1 VIGYW
6 LNRRNV
12 LPKEAETVLSQI
24 TTRLFLPALMISTF
38 MEECTLE
45 NLQKY
50 GSWILYGSAFILI
63 SMMIAVF
70 LAKPLVKKDEYLA
83 GIYRYAMSFPNTG
96 GFGTPII
103 LALFGHAGLFQ
114 AQLYGL
120 LIGVLCYSWGTSQM
134 MPKEHRGGWRKKLGS
149 LFNPVQISI
158 LIGAVL
164 GLTGIGQI
172 LPDAIE
178 TTFINLGNCYGVVG
192 MLLAGF
198 VMGDYSIKEVIGDKL
213 SYVMAALRLVVIP
226 VFFLFVLKALQAPQM
241 LSIITCLTFG
251 CPCGMNAVV
260 YPAAYGQD
268 TRPGTSLILVTSTLA
283 VFTIPFLI
291 TLI

>member
-1 VIGYW
+1 MEITFGMMFSQVAGLFALLVIGYW

-114 AQLYGL
+114 AQLRLADRCAL
-120 LIGVLCYSWGTSQM
+120 LQ
-134 MPKEHRGGWRKKLGS
+134 
-149 LFNPVQISI
+149 
-158 LIGAVL
+158 
-164 GLTGIGQI
+164 
-172 LPDAIE
+172 
-178 TTFINLGNCYGVVG
+178 LGNQPDD
-192 MLLAGF
+192 A
-198 VMGDYSIKEVIGDKL
+198 E
-213 SYVMAALRLVVIP
+213 R
-226 VFFLFVLKALQAPQM
+226 
-241 LSIITCLTFG
+241 T
-251 CPCGMNAVV
+251 
-260 YPAAYGQD
+260 
-268 TRPGTSLILVTSTLA
+268 
-283 VFTIPFLI
+283 
-291 TLI
+291 